1 MRIKLLFL
9 ISILFCTGSYAQET
23 VTEPD
28 FIGEVLV
35 LNPDNSTT
43 PLEKATVKI
52 KTKANAS
59 IYLVGMGKVKTK
71 INVDGPS
78 AQVRLHQGD
87 DFKLI
92 VRAVDNNTDPMSI
105 INIFQFETGKKV
117 RKAELSSLSTFG
129 GASSNNLELLPYTA
143 KKYGESSYL
152 ITLKE
157 KPVGEYGITV
167 RNPNSLDEKNII
179 VASFG
184 IDQINTYSRIAI
196 TANVNVSKLVFTIDY
211 TDLHKTIL
219 NLLITN
225 NIYLCKS
232 V

>member
-1 MRIKLLFL
+1 M
-9 ISILFCTGSYAQET
+9 
-23 VTEPD
+23 
-28 FIGEVLV
+28 
-35 LNPDNSTT
+35 
-43 PLEKATVKI
+43 
-52 KTKANAS
+52 
-59 IYLVGMGKVKTK
+59 KTK

-78 AQVRLHQGD
+78 ARVRLHRGD

-129 GASSNNLELLPYTA
+129 GASNNNLELLPYTA

-179 VASFG
+179 VASFA
-184 IDQINTYSRIAI
+184 IDE
-196 TANVNVSKLVFTIDY
+196 
-211 TDLHKTIL
+211 
-219 NLLITN
+219 
-225 NIYLCKS
+225 
-232 V
+232 

>member
-1 MRIKLLFL
+1 MKIKLLFL

-59 IYLVGMGKVKTK
+59 VYL
-71 INVDGPS
+71 
-78 AQVRLHQGD
+78 VRLHQGD

-184 IDQINTYSRIAI
+184 IDQ
-196 TANVNVSKLVFTIDY
+196 
-211 TDLHKTIL
+211 
-219 NLLITN
+219 
-225 NIYLCKS
+225 
-232 V
+232 